1 MLTGTV
7 YKNLCKSINSLKTGI
22 VIVTCMLAIS
32 LPASANHL
40 FGGELFYTH
49 VSGNTYKITMI
60 LYGDCGNTSGAF
72 VSLATAQPGV
82 EVYNGTSLSQS
93 LLLSA
98 QPGSGVDVT
107 PVCPDEANNTKC
119 TNPTNLLP
127 GVKKFIYAAN
137 VTLSGTSANWKFRSN
152 GNLNNSQA
160 GRSTTITNVFNP
172 GPSLMSLEA
181 TLNNVI
187 DPNSSPEYTTIPTPF
202 FCINKPQ
209 EYNQGAVDAN
219 GDSLFF
225 ALVPGLNATTN
236 PSSNVTYISPYT
248 ATEPLG
254 CLPGSYA
261 FNNNN
266 GQLSFYPNIQQ
277 NALVVSRV
285 SEYRNGVLVGTSMRE
300 MTFVVLNNC
309 NNNPPDGT
317 IINPVNGTVVN
328 GTTIKTCKFDGTLSF
343 NINTTD
349 LDGDNV
355 TLSYQGLPT
364 GATATITNNSTPTP
378 SFTFSWN
385 ITGVAPGSYSFYVTF
400 NDDGCP
406 LSSKQT
412 IAYTVQ
418 VLAKPEMSYALIED
432 ATCVKKGI
440 FTVTPIGS
448 DAPYTL
454 QVTQGTST
462 ALVVNNI
469 TSIITDSI
477 AGGTYN
483 FRIIGANGCYKD
495 TTITIILVTDIVPQ
509 ISWTQPYCP
518 GGNTGTITVTATGP
532 NPPMLYAVGALPYST
547 TTTYSGFSAGTHIVH
562 IKDNLGCVKDSSITI
577 TNPPAMALDLAIK
590 KPVCSPVSNGQITVN
605 VTNGTSPYQYAL
617 NAGSYTASNAF
628 TSLATGTYIIH
639 VKDVHDCIKD
649 TTIALVDSMQM
660 QLQSVVTQALCFG
673 GSSGTVTL
681 NPSGTTAPYTY
692 ALGTGTFAAGNT
704 FNNLAAGTYVFHVK
718 DQNQCLKDTTIT
730 ITQPSA
736 LAFTL
741 NVTPI
746 LCFGA
751 STGVVI
757 VNATGGTPAYQYAKD
772 SNPYQTGN
780 QLNGLNAGTHVIH
793 LKDANNCIKDTT
805 ITITQPATPVTFG
818 TLSITNPTCEGFED
832 GTVVMSAN
840 GGIAPYQYAVNN
852 NNFGTSPTFAQL
864 QEGAYTFKVKDNN
877 GCEKD
882 TLVTLTGFP
891 HILIDGVSFIE
902 PSCYGFN
909 DGQFTIQASGG
920 NPPFT
925 YQLGVSGIWN
935 SSPQF
940 TNKNAKEYQIRIK
953 DNNQCIKDTT
963 IMFTQPDLLVLD
975 TITVGNDCNGIDDGG
990 KIEVLASG
998 GTAPYQYFW
1007 LHDVGLHDAKITGL
1021 VNGRYYVKVADAH
1034 ACMDSVTIDI
1044 LYNNCCT
1051 PYIPNAFTPNGDG
1064 RNDNYKVEYKGD
1076 MELKEMHIYNRYGQ
1090 RIFSSA
1096 NQNKIWDG
1104 TYNGQVVDNGTYY
1117 YYIRILCGN
1126 VRKKELTFKGDVTLV
1141 R

>member
-1 MLTGTV
+1 MMLRQVCLMATYTMSRFKV
-7 YKNLCKSINSLKTGI
+7 FALLIIAL
-22 VIVTCMLAIS
+22 LFIS
-32 LPASANHL
+32 KPASANHL

-49 VSGNTYKITMI
+49 VSGNTYKVTMI

-72 VSLATAQPGV
+72 ASLATAQPAV
-82 EVYNGTSLSQS
+82 EVYNGTSIFQTLALSP
-93 LLLSA
+93 

-119 TNPTNLLP
+119 TNPANLLP

-137 VTLSGTSANWKFRSN
+137 VTLTGPSTNWKFRSN
-152 GNLNNSQA
+152 GNLSNSQA

-187 DPNSSPEYTTIPTPF
+187 GTNSSPSYTTIPTPF

-209 EYNQGAVDAN
+209 EYNQGAVDAD

-225 ALVPGLNATTN
+225 ALVPGLNATSN
-236 PSSNVTYISPYT
+236 PSTVVTYISPYT
-248 ATEPLG
+248 ATAPLG
-254 CLPGSYA
+254 CLPGSYT

-277 NALVVSRV
+277 NALVVSQV
-285 SEYRNGVLVGTSMRE
+285 AEYRNGVLIGTSMRE

-343 NINTTD
+343 GINTTD

-378 SFTFSWN
+378 SFAFSWD
-385 ITGVAPGSYSFYVTF
+385 ITGVATGSYTFYVTF

-418 VLAKPEMSYALIED
+418 ILPNPAMTYALIEH

-454 QVTQGTST
+454 NVTQGALT

-469 TSIITDSI
+469 TSTITDSV
-477 AGGTYN
+477 AAGTYN
-483 FRIIGANGCYKD
+483 FRITGANGCYKD
-495 TTITIILVTDIVPQ
+495 TTITIILVTNIVSQ

-532 NPPMLYAVGALPYST
+532 NPPMLYAVNALPYST
-547 TTTYSGFSAGTHIVH
+547 TTTYSGFSAGTHIIH

-577 TNPPAMALDLAIK
+577 TNPPAMTLALGIR
-590 KPVCSPVSNGQITVN
+590 KPVCSPVSNGQITVT

-617 NAGSYTASNAF
+617 NAGSYAASNTF
-628 TSLATGTYIIH
+628 TGLATGTYIIH

-649 TTIALVDSMQM
+649 TTVTLVDSMHM

-673 GSSGTVTL
+673 SASGTVTL
-681 NPSGTTAPYTY
+681 NPSGTTAPYAY
-692 ALGTGTFAAGNT
+692 ALGTGTFAAGNA
-704 FNNLAAGTYVFHVK
+704 FNNLAAGTYVFHIR

-730 ITQPSA
+730 ISQPSA

-741 NVTPI
+741 NITPV

-751 STGVVI
+751 STGIVT
-757 VNATGGTPAYQYAKD
+757 VNATGGTSAYQYARD
-772 SNPYQTGN
+772 SNPYQAGN
-780 QLNGLNAGTHVIH
+780 QLNGLNAGTHIIH

-805 ITITQPATPVTFG
+805 ITITQPAAAVAFG
-818 TLSITNPTCEGFED
+818 TFSITNPTCEGFAD
-832 GTVVMSAN
+832 GTVVMSAG
-840 GGIAPYQYAVNN
+840 GGIAPYQYAMNSN
-852 NNFGTSPTFAQL
+852 SFSTSPTFAQL
-864 QEGAYTFKVKDNN
+864 QEGTYTFKVKDNN

-891 HILIDGVSFIE
+891 HILIDGVSFTE
-902 PSCYGFN
+902 PSCYGFS

-925 YQLGVSGIWN
+925 YQLGMSGIW
-935 SSPQF
+935 SASPQF

-953 DNNQCIKDTT
+953 DNNQCIKDTV

-990 KIEVLASG
+990 KIEVLANG

-1007 LHDVGLHDAKITGL
+1007 LHDAGLQEAKITGL
-1021 VNGRYYVKVADAH
+1021 VNGRYYVKVSDAH
-1034 ACMDSVTIDI
+1034 ACMDSLTIDI

-1064 RNDNYKVEYKGD
+1064 NNDNYKVEYKGD

-1096 NQNKIWDG
+1096 NQNKTWDG

-1126 VRKKELTFKGDVTLV
+1126 VRKKELTFKGDVTLI

>member
-1 MLTGTV
+1 MP
-7 YKNLCKSINSLKTGI
+7 
-22 VIVTCMLAIS
+22 M
-32 LPASANHL
+32 
-40 FGGELFYTH
+40 
-49 VSGNTYKITMI
+49 
-60 LYGDCGNTSGAF
+60 D
-72 VSLATAQPGV
+72 
-82 EVYNGTSLSQS
+82 
-93 LLLSA
+93 
-98 QPGSGVDVT
+98 
-107 PVCPDEANNTKC
+107 
-119 TNPTNLLP
+119 
-127 GVKKFIYAAN
+127 
-137 VTLSGTSANWKFRSN
+137 
-152 GNLNNSQA
+152 
-160 GRSTTITNVFNP
+160 
-172 GPSLMSLEA
+172 
-181 TLNNVI
+181 
-187 DPNSSPEYTTIPTPF
+187 
-202 FCINKPQ
+202 
-209 EYNQGAVDAN
+209 

-225 ALVPGLNATTN
+225 ALVPGLNAVTN
-236 PSSNVTYISPYT
+236 PSTNVTYISPYT
-248 ATEPLG
+248 ATAPLG
-254 CLPGSYA
+254 CLPGSYT

-277 NALVVSRV
+277 NALVVSQV

-328 GTTIKTCKFDGTLSF
+328 GTTIKTCKFDGIVSF
-343 NINTTD
+343 NINTND

-355 TLSYQGLPT
+355 TLSYQGLPS
-364 GATATITNNSTPTP
+364 GATATITNNGTPTP

-418 VLAKPEMSYALIED
+418 VLANPAMTYALIEN
-432 ATCVKKGI
+432 ATCIKKGI
-440 FTVTPIGS
+440 FTVTPVGS
-448 DAPYTL
+448 DAPYNLT
-454 QVTQGTST
+454 VTQGSST
-462 ALVVNNI
+462 VLTVNNI
-469 TSIITDSI
+469 TSTITDSV
-477 AGGTYN
+477 AAGTYN
-483 FRIIGANGCYKD
+483 FRITGANGCYKD
-495 TTITIILVTDIVPQ
+495 TTITMVLVTDIVAQ
-509 ISWTQPYCP
+509 VSWTQPYCP

-532 NPPMLYAVGALPYST
+532 NPPMLYAVNALPYST

-562 IKDNLGCVKDSSITI
+562 IKDNLGCVKDSSIII
-577 TNPPAMALDLAIK
+577 TNPPAMTLALAIK
-590 KPVCSPVSNGQITVN
+590 KPVCSPVSNGQITVA

-617 NAGSYTASNAF
+617 NTGSYTASNTF
-628 TSLATGTYIIH
+628 TGLATGTYIIH

-649 TTIALVDSMQM
+649 TTVTLVDSMQM
-660 QLQSVVTQALCFG
+660 QVQSVVTQALCFG
-673 GSSGTVTL
+673 TASGTVTL

-692 ALGTGTFAAGNT
+692 ALGTGIFAAGNT
-704 FNNLAAGTYVFHVK
+704 FNNLAAGTYVFHIK

-730 ITQPSA
+730 ISQPSA

-741 NVTPI
+741 GITSV

-751 STGVVI
+751 STGTVT
-757 VNATGGTPAYQYAKD
+757 VNATGGTPGYQYAKD
-772 SNPYQTGN
+772 SNPYQAGS

-793 LKDANNCIKDTT
+793 VKDANNCIKDTT
-805 ITITQPATPVTFG
+805 ITITQPATPVAFG
-818 TLSITNPTCEGFED
+818 TFAITNPTCEGFTD
-832 GTVVMSAN
+832 GAVVMSAG
-840 GGIAPYQYAVNN
+840 GGIAPYQYAMNSN
-852 NNFGTSPTFAQL
+852 SFTASPSFAQL
-864 QEGAYTFKVKDNN
+864 QEGTYTFKVKDNN

-902 PSCYGFN
+902 PTCFGFN
-909 DGQFTIQASGG
+909 DGQFAIQASGG

-935 SSPQF
+935 ASPQF
-940 TNKNAKEYQIRIK
+940 TNKNAGKYQIRIK
-953 DNNQCIKDTT
+953 DNYQCIKDTLIT
-963 IMFTQPDLLVLD
+963 FTQPDLLVLD
-975 TITVGNDCNGIDDGG
+975 TVTVGNDCNGIDDGG

-998 GTAPYQYFW
+998 GTAPYQYYW
-1007 LHDVGLHDAKITGL
+1007 LHDAGLHEAKITGL
-1021 VNGRYYVKVADAH
+1021 VNGRYYVRVADAH
-1034 ACMDSVTIDI
+1034 ACMDSATVDI

-1096 NQNKIWDG
+1096 NQNKTWDG
-1104 TYNGQVVDNGTYY
+1104 TYNGQAVDNGTYY